1 MFNLHLLLKCTANK
15 QSGKLLLCRELIVC
29 VCKHGR
35 PCFHWGSYGGVVHAT
50 AATAL
55 VESASV
61 LLRSV
66 NATEIGVDML
76 HVNMTMV

>member
-1 MFNLHLLLKCTANK
+1 M
-15 QSGKLLLCRELIVC
+15 
-29 VCKHGR
+29 
-35 PCFHWGSYGGVVHAT
+35 HAT